1 MKTNILGIN
10 IPNINIPS
18 VNIPIY
24 FKYISKEFLLSF
36 FLCFVFF
43 FFIFFANQIL
53 YLAEQILSKKI
64 PLLDV
69 ILLLVYFMPNM
80 VSLSFPFASLVSCLM
95 AVSRLSS
102 DNEILSMQSSGISH
116 RQIFLPVLTLGIV
129 FAISSFIINDYFL
142 PAGTIEYN
150 KLLRKLIYANPE
162 LEVESFSAKRYL
174 DTVLITGEVK
184 GKNID
189 EIVIV
194 DRTTEGNKRFI
205 IADNVVLGDEKEGK
219 GIISFSLSD
228 VFSHF
233 AEQKKEFDYSYFKA
247 DKMIYNILLS
257 DLSIS
262 VRNPGPREMSSYD
275 VYKAIKEK
283 EKALYEGH
291 TNSLLAND
299 INYIDFTGN
308 FVELVSANSAPEKRN
323 SFNNEMN
330 KYYKNYIQLNDEKPF
345 DKVIQIFKLEYN
357 KKFSLPAACIFFVFL
372 SYPIGLFSTKR
383 TGRTIGFG
391 VGLII
396 SVLYWCVM
404 FAGTTLGVRTNVPPA
419 IAMWLP
425 DIVIIIIAAILFLE
439 RFVK

>member
-184 GKNID
+184 GKNI
-189 EIVIV
+189 ERQ
-194 DRTTEGNKRFI
+194 RTDKAKITYPRY
-205 IADNVVLGDEKEGK
+205 
-219 GIISFSLSD
+219 SLQTFATLFLMELDASD
-228 VFSHF
+228 VEASSTRVKSFTKRLIFS
-233 AEQKKEFDYSYFKA
+233 
-247 DKMIYNILLS
+247 
-257 DLSIS
+257 
-262 VRNPGPREMSSYD
+262 
-275 VYKAIKEK
+275 
-283 EKALYEGH
+283 
-291 TNSLLAND
+291 
-299 INYIDFTGN
+299 
-308 FVELVSANSAPEKRN
+308 NSA
-323 SFNNEMN
+323 
-330 KYYKNYIQLNDEKPF
+330 
-345 DKVIQIFKLEYN
+345 
-357 KKFSLPAACIFFVFL
+357 
-372 SYPIGLFSTKR
+372 
-383 TGRTIGFG
+383 
-391 VGLII
+391 
-396 SVLYWCVM
+396 SV
-404 FAGTTLGVRTNVPPA
+404 
-419 IAMWLP
+419 
-425 DIVIIIIAAILFLE
+425 
-439 RFVK
+439 